1 MRSGNP
7 PWTCSLR
14 QGRCWWSSIGMSVG
28 GFLHAEGFN
37 ERCSQLIPLLPHHNT
52 LVGDKLTTIHHL
64 IRVHLVPE
72 PLHKAPHVL
81 AEVELLVGIEAS
93 PKRQAQVFARHDVD
107 RVLTRIVVG
116 NHRRSAVE
124 GSHRQDQVHLCIDST
139 QAPGPVA
146 IGNYMPLLPL
156 CNFLLCDFKYRLE
169 MARTYFGV
177 PFTIFILSLYEIQY
191 FTMMGLEISHI
202 STAVWILF
210 PHLGPF
216 KIRWDAWRNIWQ
228 TPCKNGTAQ
237 GVHPNGVWKT
247 KTKRYSLEDFGNLG
261 MELFFL
267 MITITIK
274 ETTKKN
280 ILRIHSRDV

>member
-7 PWTCSLR
+7 PWTCILR

-169 MARTYFGV
+169 PILRTVYYLSFHYMKFNISQWWAFKFRTFPQQLDFVSSPWAIQDPVGCLAKHLADAMQEWNGPRRPSEWSMEDKDQAILTGRLRQPGDGV
-177 PFTIFILSLYEIQY
+177 YLWSPLPS
-191 FTMMGLEISHI
+191 
-202 STAVWILF
+202 
-210 PHLGPF
+210 
-216 KIRWDAWRNIWQ
+216 
-228 TPCKNGTAQ
+228 
-237 GVHPNGVWKT
+237 
-247 KTKRYSLEDFGNLG
+247 
-261 MELFFL
+261 
-267 MITITIK
+267 
-274 ETTKKN
+274 KKQPRH

>member
-1 MRSGNP
+1 
-7 PWTCSLR
+7 
-14 QGRCWWSSIGMSVG
+14 MSVG

-202 STAVWILF
+202 STADFVSSPWAIQDPVGCLAKHLANAMQEWNGPRRPSEWSMEDKDQAILTGRLRQ
-210 PHLGPF
+210 PG
-216 KIRWDAWRNIWQ
+216 
-228 TPCKNGTAQ
+228 
-237 GVHPNGVWKT
+237 NGVVFSNDHHYHQRNNKKT
-247 KTKRYSLEDFGNLG
+247 S
-261 MELFFL
+261 
-267 MITITIK
+267 
-274 ETTKKN
+274 
-280 ILRIHSRDV
+280 